1 MRTLLVFAK
10 EPRPG
15 GVKTRLAASI
25 GDENAHRIYKAFLN
39 DLEKILGKFKDVNI
53 QWWIDGNKT
62 AFEQLLGKKC
72 FRQQCPGDL
81 GKRLQH
87 AFSEAF
93 KESSGPCAAI
103 GADCPLLN
111 CSHIDKL
118 FTTVE
123 RGADVGIIPA
133 RDGGYAAISTIRP
146 IARIFD
152 SIPWSTDQV
161 LSTTLDTLKKQ
172 NLTVDLFPEIYDV
185 DTFDDLVLLMR
196 DLKDDEK
203 SAPETY
209 REILRIM
216 EVAPQPGNRQHK
228 QRRQTALHGKI

>member
-25 GDENAHRIYKAFLN
+25 GHENANRIYKAFLV
-39 DLEKILGKFKDVNI
+39 DLEKMLGKLNDVKI

-72 FRQQCPGDL
+72 FRCQCPGDL
-81 GKRLQH
+81 GKRLQY
-87 AFSEAF
+87 AFREAF
-93 KESSGPCAAI
+93 KESGGPAAAI
-103 GADCPLLN
+103 GTDSPLLG
-111 CSHIDKL
+111 CSLIDNL
-118 FTTVE
+118 FTSVE
-123 RGADVGIIPA
+123 QGADVGIIPT
-133 RDGGYAAISTIRP
+133 RDGGYAAISTTQP

-152 SIPWSTDQV
+152 AIPWSTDQV
-161 LSTTLDTLKKQ
+161 LTATLNTLKKLK
-172 NLTVDLFPEIYDV
+172 LTVDLFPEIYDV
-185 DTFDDLVLLMR
+185 DTFDDLVSLMR

-209 REILRIM
+209 RETLRIM
-216 EVAPQPGNRQHK
+216 ELAQ
-228 QRRQTALHGKI
+228 QTDSRPMPLT